1 MDRHAQQVVARAAR
15 GGRVLAALLLAL
27 AGGCAGSAQLV
38 SALTDKPAPP
48 VTQVVAM
55 WNNQVITGVDP
66 AHNGTPMYGVA
77 GRVFLFGADL
87 KENLLADGKLVVELY
102 ATPPEQPQGP
112 PVMMQSWEIK
122 KDILNSVYRRTD
134 GIGQGY
140 SLSLPWPNY
149 RPDIAQVQI
158 QMRYEPE
165 KGVPVFT
172 QNLVALNSGQ
182 GATPVYSSR
191 TETGNRQPIVAA
203 PPAGTMPPAGT
214 QPPRGGLAPAGGMQP
229 PGGMQPAGGI
239 PPVNGMPLPGGVQPA
254 VGMQPVS
261 GMQPAGGVPPAVGM
275 PQAGVTPPAV
285 GMPQAGVTQPGATFP
300 PACTLQPG
308 VGLPMP
314 GQVPYQPA
322 PQPPG
327 AFQPTPPAQG
337 PCQVQQ
343 LPGGFQ
349 R

>member
-1 MDRHAQQVVARAAR
+1 
-15 GGRVLAALLLAL
+15 VLVALLLAL
-27 AGGCAGSAQLV
+27 AGGCAGSTQLV

-203 PPAGTMPPAGT
+203 PPAGTMPPAET
-214 QPPRGGLAPAGGMQP
+214 QPPRGGMAPTGGMQPVGGIPPASGLQLPGGVPPTVGVQPVGGMQP
-229 PGGMQPAGGI
+229 PA
-239 PPVNGMPLPGGVQPA
+239 GVQPA
-254 VGMQPVS
+254 VGMPQQ
-261 GMQPAGGVPPAVGM
+261 GM
-275 PQAGVTPPAV
+275 
-285 GMPQAGVTQPGATFP
+285 TQPGATFP
-300 PACTLQPG
+300 PACTVQPG

-322 PQPPG
+322 PQPAG
-327 AFQPTPPAQG
+327 AFQPAPPAQG